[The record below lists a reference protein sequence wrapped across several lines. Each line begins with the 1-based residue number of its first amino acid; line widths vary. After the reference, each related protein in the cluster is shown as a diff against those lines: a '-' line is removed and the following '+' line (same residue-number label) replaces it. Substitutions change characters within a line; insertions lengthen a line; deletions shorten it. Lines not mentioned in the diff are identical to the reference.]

1 MTAAASAL
9 VPPVAPAVAI
19 AAARRRAVAELRALL
34 PHGASSAALASLSTG
49 IAALDAALAKHGV
62 PRGRLTELLG
72 RRGSGKTTLLRE
84 LAQATVRRGLGVAV
98 VDAAR
103 TLAPRDWAS
112 LGKDDGFWV
121 VRPRDPARGAWC
133 ADILLRG
140 GAFGLVVL
148 DGAPPLAPAVAT
160 RLVRLAHDT
169 NTALVVTGVGD
180 AAPATRLAGA
190 LRLRLT
196 RTRQR
201 RRRAIAITVEKGG
214 RRTTVEVE
222 YVVSVARRVC
232 SHPEVPDRRG
242 VERARGGRGA
252 QPATVVAVR
261 PALPRVLSRSRR
273 CAEPEFDERLLGAGV
288 G

>member
-9 VPPVAPAVAI
+9 VPAVAPAVAS
-19 AAARRRAVAELRALL
+19 AAERRRAVAELRALL
-34 PHGASSAALASLSTG
+34 PNSSMPAAATGLSTG
-49 IAALDAALAKHGV
+49 IAALDAALANRGV
-62 PRGRLTELLG
+62 PRGRLTELVG
-72 RRGSGKTTLLRE
+72 RRGSGKTTLLRA
-84 LAQATVRRGLGVAV
+84 LAHATVRRGLGVAY

-103 TLAPRDWAS
+103 ALAPRDWAS
-112 LGKDDGFWV
+112 LGRDDGFWV

-140 GAFGLVVL
+140 GAFALVVL
-148 DGAPPLAPAVAT
+148 DGAPPLTPPVAT
-160 RLVRLAHDT
+160 RLLRLAHDT

-180 AAPATRLAGA
+180 GAPATQLAGA

-196 RTRQR
+196 RTRHR
-201 RRRAIAITVEKGG
+201 RRHAIAITVEKGG

-232 SHPEVPDRRG
+232 AHPEVPDRRG
-242 VERARGGRGA
+242 VER
-252 QPATVVAVR
+252 
-261 PALPRVLSRSRR
+261 PRVGRSAQRAAEPHTRPVLARSRR
-273 CAEPEFDERLLGAGV
+273 AAEPPEFDERLLGAGV

>member
-1 MTAAASAL
+1 MTAAASVL
-9 VPPVAPAVAI
+9 VPAVASPVI
-19 AAARRRAVAELRALL
+19 ASAAERRRAVAELRKLL
-34 PHGASSAALASLSTG
+34 PNDASPAAATGLSTG

-72 RRGSGKTTLLRE
+72 GLGSGKTTLLRE
-84 LAQATVRRGLGVAV
+84 LALATVRRGLGVAF

-112 LGKDDGFWV
+112 LGTDDGFWV

-140 GAFGLVVL
+140 GAFALVVL
-148 DGAPPLAPAVAT
+148 DGAPPLTPSVAT
-160 RLVRLAHDT
+160 RLLRLAHDT
-169 NTALVVTGVGD
+169 NTALVVTGAGD
-180 AAPATRLAGA
+180 AVPATRLAGA

-201 RRRAIAITVEKGG
+201 RRHAMAITVEKGG
-214 RRTTVEVE
+214 HRTTVEVE

-232 SHPEVPDRRG
+232 AHPEVPDRRG
-242 VERARGGRGA
+242 VERPRGGRGA
-252 QPATVVAVR
+252 PNAAEPAAR
-261 PALPRVLSRSRR
+261 PIRARSRR
-273 CAEPEFDERLLGAGV
+273 CAEPPEFAEQLLGAGV

>member
-9 VPPVAPAVAI
+9 VPAVASPALAT
-19 AAARRRAVAELRALL
+19 AAERRRAVAELRALL
-34 PHGASSAALASLSTG
+34 PNDASPAAATGLSTG
-49 IAALDAALAKHGV
+49 IAALDAVLAKHGV

-84 LAQATVRRGLGVAV
+84 LAHATIRRGLGVAY

-103 TLAPRDWAS
+103 ALAPRDWAS

-140 GAFGLVVL
+140 GAFALVVL
-148 DGAPPLAPAVAT
+148 DGAPPLSPPVAT
-160 RLVRLAHDT
+160 RLLRLAHDT

-180 AAPATRLAGA
+180 AAPGTRLAGA
-190 LRLRLT
+190 LKLRLT

-201 RRRAIAITVEKGG
+201 RRHAIAITVEKGG

-232 SHPEVPDRRG
+232 AHPEVPDRRG
-242 VERARGGRGA
+242 VERPRGKRGA
-252 QPATVVAVR
+252 QRAEPAAR
-261 PALPRVLSRSRR
+261 PVLARSRR
-273 CAEPEFDERLLGAGV
+273 CAEPPELDEHLLGAGV

>member
-9 VPPVAPAVAI
+9 VPAVASPAI
-19 AAARRRAVAELRALL
+19 ANAAERRRAVAELRALL
-34 PHGASSAALASLSTG
+34 PNEASTTAATGLSTG
-49 IAALDAALAKHGV
+49 IAALDAALATHGV

-84 LAQATVRRGLGVAV
+84 LAHATVRRGLGVAY

-103 TLAPRDWAS
+103 ALAPRDWAS
-112 LGKDDGFWV
+112 LGTDDGFWV

-140 GAFGLVVL
+140 GAFALVVL
-148 DGAPPLAPAVAT
+148 DGAPPLNSPVAT

-180 AAPATRLAGA
+180 TAPATRLAGA

-201 RRRAIAITVEKGG
+201 RRHAIAITVEKGG

-222 YVVSVARRVC
+222 YVVRVARRVC
-232 SHPEVPDRRG
+232 AHPEVPDRRG
-242 VERARGGRGA
+242 VERPRGKRGA
-252 QPATVVAVR
+252 LGAEPAAR
-261 PALPRVLSRSRR
+261 PVLARSRR
-273 CAEPEFDERLLGAGV
+273 CAEPPELDEHLLGAGV

>member
-9 VPPVAPAVAI
+9 VPAVAPSLATI
-19 AAARRRAVAELRALL
+19 ERRRAVAELRKLL
-34 PHGASSAALASLSTG
+34 PNDASPAAATGLSTG

-72 RRGSGKTTLLRE
+72 RYGSGKTTLLRE
-84 LAQATVRRGLGVAV
+84 LAHATVRRGLGVAY

-103 TLAPRDWAS
+103 ALAPRDWAT
-112 LGKDDGFWV
+112 LGADDGFWV

-140 GAFGLVVL
+140 GAFALVVL
-148 DGAPPLAPAVAT
+148 DGAPPLSPPVAT
-160 RLVRLAHDT
+160 RLLRLAHDT

-180 AAPATRLAGA
+180 AAPGSRLAGA
-190 LRLRLT
+190 LRLRLA

-201 RRRAIAITVEKGG
+201 RRHAIAITIEKGG

-232 SHPEVPDRRG
+232 THPEVPDRRG
-242 VERARGGRGA
+242 VERPRSGRRMPNAVEPAAR
-252 QPATVVAVR
+252 P
-261 PALPRVLSRSRR
+261 VLARSRR
-273 CAEPEFDERLLGAGV
+273 AAEPPEFAEQLVGAGV

>member
-1 MTAAASAL
+1 MTAAATAL
-9 VPPVAPAVAI
+9 VPAVASPAI
-19 AAARRRAVAELRALL
+19 ANAAERRRAVAELRALL
-34 PHGASSAALASLSTG
+34 PNEASPTAATGLSTG
-49 IAALDAALAKHGV
+49 IAALDAALATHGV

-72 RRGSGKTTLLRE
+72 RSGSGKTTLLRE
-84 LAQATVRRGLGVAV
+84 LAHATVRRGLGVAY

-103 TLAPRDWAS
+103 ALAPRDWAS
-112 LGKDDGFWV
+112 LGTDDGFWV

-140 GAFGLVVL
+140 GAFALVVL
-148 DGAPPLAPAVAT
+148 DGAPPLSPPVAT
-160 RLVRLAHDT
+160 RLLRLAHDT

-180 AAPATRLAGA
+180 AAPGSRLAGA
-190 LRLRLT
+190 LRLRLA

-201 RRRAIAITVEKGG
+201 RRHAIAITVEKGG

-232 SHPEVPDRRG
+232 AHPEVPDRRG
-242 VERARGGRGA
+242 VERPKSGRGA
-252 QPATVVAVR
+252 RGAAEPAAR
-261 PALPRVLSRSRR
+261 PVLARSRR
-273 CAEPEFDERLLGAGV
+273 CAEPPELGEQLLGAGV

>member
-1 MTAAASAL
+1 MTAAASVL
-9 VPPVAPAVAI
+9 VPAVASPAI
-19 AAARRRAVAELRALL
+19 ASAAERRRAVAELRKLL
-34 PHGASSAALASLSTG
+34 PNDASPTAATGLSTG

-84 LAQATVRRGLGVAV
+84 LAHATVSRGLGVAY

-103 TLAPRDWAS
+103 ALAPRDWAS
-112 LGKDDGFWV
+112 LGTDDGFWV

-140 GAFGLVVL
+140 GAFALVVL
-148 DGAPPLAPAVAT
+148 DGAPPLTPPVAT
-160 RLVRLAHDT
+160 RLLRLAHDT
-169 NTALVVTGVGD
+169 NTALVITGIGD
-180 AAPATRLAGA
+180 AAAPATRLAGA
-190 LRLRLT
+190 LRLRVA
-196 RTRQR
+196 RARQR
-201 RRRAIAITVEKGG
+201 RRHAIAITVEKGG

-232 SHPEVPDRRG
+232 AHPEVPDRRG
-242 VERARGGRGA
+242 VERPRSGRGA
-252 QPATVVAVR
+252 HSASEPAAR
-261 PALPRVLSRSRR
+261 PVLARSRR
-273 CAEPEFDERLLGAGV
+273 CAEPPEFGEELLGAGV

>member
-1 MTAAASAL
+1 MTAAASML
-9 VPPVAPAVAI
+9 VPAVASPAI
-19 AAARRRAVAELRALL
+19 ASAAERRRAVAELRKLL
-34 PHGASSAALASLSTG
+34 PNDASPAAATGLSTG

-72 RRGSGKTTLLRE
+72 GLGSGKTTLLRE
-84 LAQATVRRGLGVAV
+84 LAHATVRRGLGVAY

-103 TLAPRDWAS
+103 ALAPRDWAA
-112 LGKDDGFWV
+112 LGTDDGFWV

-140 GAFGLVVL
+140 GAFALVVL
-148 DGAPPLAPAVAT
+148 DGAPPLTPPVAT
-160 RLVRLAHDT
+160 RLLRLAHDT

-180 AAPATRLAGA
+180 AAPGSRLAGA

-201 RRRAIAITVEKGG
+201 RRHAMAITVEKGG
-214 RRTTVEVE
+214 HRTTVEVE

-232 SHPEVPDRRG
+232 AHPEVPDRRG
-242 VERARGGRGA
+242 VERPRGGRGA
-252 QPATVVAVR
+252 PNAAEPAAR
-261 PALPRVLSRSRR
+261 PIRARSRR
-273 CAEPEFDERLLGAGV
+273 CAEPPEFAEQLLGAGV

>member
-1 MTAAASAL
+1 MTAAALAL
-9 VPPVAPAVAI
+9 VPAVAPALAT
-19 AAARRRAVAELRALL
+19 AERRRAVAELRKLL
-34 PHGASSAALASLSTG
+34 PNGASPAAAAGLSTG
-49 IAALDAALAKHGV
+49 IAALDAALAKHGI

-84 LAQATVRRGLGVAV
+84 LAHATVRRGLGVAY

-103 TLAPRDWAS
+103 ALSPRDWVS
-112 LGKDDGFWV
+112 LGADGGFWV

-140 GAFGLVVL
+140 GAFALVVL
-148 DGAPPLAPAVAT
+148 DGAPPLSPPVAT
-160 RLVRLAHDT
+160 RLLRLAHDT

-180 AAPATRLAGA
+180 AAPATQLAGA

-196 RTRQR
+196 RTRHR
-201 RRRAIAITVEKGG
+201 RRHAIAITVEKGG

-232 SHPEVPDRRG
+232 AHPEVPDRRG
-242 VERARGGRGA
+242 VERPRSGRGA
-252 QPATVVAVR
+252 QRTTEPNAR
-261 PALPRVLSRSRR
+261 PVLARSRR
-273 CAEPEFDERLLGAGV
+273 AAEPPELDERLLGAGV

>member
-9 VPPVAPAVAI
+9 VPAVASPVI
-19 AAARRRAVAELRALL
+19 ASAAERRRAVAELRKLL
-34 PHGASSAALASLSTG
+34 PNDASPAAATGLSTG

-72 RRGSGKTTLLRE
+72 RYGSGKTTLLRE
-84 LAQATVRRGLGVAV
+84 LAHATVRRWLGVAY

-103 TLAPRDWAS
+103 ALAPRDWAS
-112 LGKDDGFWV
+112 LGAGDGFWV

-133 ADILLRG
+133 ADVLLRG
-140 GAFGLVVL
+140 GAFALVVL
-148 DGAPPLAPAVAT
+148 DGAPPLSPPVAT
-160 RLVRLAHDT
+160 RLLRLAHDT

-180 AAPATRLAGA
+180 AAPGSRLAGA
-190 LRLRLT
+190 LRLRLA

-201 RRRAIAITVEKGG
+201 RRHAIAITIEKGG

-232 SHPEVPDRRG
+232 PHPEVPDRRG
-242 VERARGGRGA
+242 VERPRSGRRMPNAGEPAAR
-252 QPATVVAVR
+252 P
-261 PALPRVLSRSRR
+261 VLARSRR
-273 CAEPEFDERLLGAGV
+273 AAEPPEFAEQLVGAGV

>member
-9 VPPVAPAVAI
+9 VPAVASPAI
-19 AAARRRAVAELRALL
+19 ANAAERRRAVAELRALL
-34 PHGASSAALASLSTG
+34 PNEASTTAATGLSTG
-49 IAALDAALAKHGV
+49 IAALDAALATHGV

-84 LAQATVRRGLGVAV
+84 LAHATVRRGLGVAY

-103 TLAPRDWAS
+103 ALAPRDWAS
-112 LGKDDGFWV
+112 LGTDDGFWV

-140 GAFGLVVL
+140 GAFALVVL
-148 DGAPPLAPAVAT
+148 DGAPPLNSPVAT

-180 AAPATRLAGA
+180 TAPATRLAGA

-201 RRRAIAITVEKGG
+201 RRHAIAITVEKGG

-232 SHPEVPDRRG
+232 PHPEVPDRRG
-242 VERARGGRGA
+242 VERPRSGRRMPNAGEPAAR
-252 QPATVVAVR
+252 P
-261 PALPRVLSRSRR
+261 VLARSRR
-273 CAEPEFDERLLGAGV
+273 AAEPPEFAEQLVGAGV

>member
-1 MTAAASAL
+1 VTAAASAL
-9 VPPVAPAVAI
+9 VPAVAPALAS
-19 AAARRRAVAELRALL
+19 AAERRRTVAELRKLL
-34 PHGASSAALASLSTG
+34 PNSVSPGAASVLSTG
-49 IAALDAALAKHGV
+49 IAALDAALAKHGI

-84 LAQATVRRGLGVAV
+84 LARATVRRGLGVAY

-103 TLAPRDWAS
+103 ALAPRDWAS
-112 LGKDDGFWV
+112 LGADDGFWV

-140 GAFGLVVL
+140 GAFALVVL
-148 DGAPPLAPAVAT
+148 DGAPPLAPPVAT
-160 RLVRLAHDT
+160 RLLRLAHDT

-180 AAPATRLAGA
+180 AAPATQLAGA

-201 RRRAIAITVEKGG
+201 RRHAIAITVEKGG

-232 SHPEVPDRRG
+232 THPEVPDRRG
-242 VERARGGRGA
+242 VER
-252 QPATVVAVR
+252 P
-261 PALPRVLSRSRR
+261 RSRR
-273 CAEPEFDERLLGAGV
+273 GAHRAVEPTARPVLARSRRAAEPPELDERLLGAGV